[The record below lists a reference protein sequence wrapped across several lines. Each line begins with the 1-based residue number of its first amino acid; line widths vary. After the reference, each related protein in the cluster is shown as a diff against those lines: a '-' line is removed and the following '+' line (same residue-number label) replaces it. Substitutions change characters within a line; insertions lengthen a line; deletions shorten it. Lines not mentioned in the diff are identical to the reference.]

1 MSAPNFLPP
10 DPYLYRADTPHA
22 GGARPLSQG
31 DVFVNIPL
39 LRAAKPNPRHEGQW
53 VAAVKSGEQALGML
67 TTHPCSGRSR
77 TTHRLKEAVSVA
89 PVSRAPSGFGPPW
102 AGFYEYFPLPGLKGG
117 EDYVADL
124 SAVCPVKSEFLVGQR
139 IACLNA
145 EGLAALFHRLSLN
158 STRLDRIP
166 DHFGSEAE
174 RLSYE
179 MALWE
184 TWANARGTEDGFHAW
199 LDEEFGGQP
208 LENEQG
214 QQVAG
219 TADPSGVSRRE
230 ALRWNYEEIEAEL
243 GRFLEDST
251 RS

>member
-179 MALWE
+179 MAL
-184 TWANARGTEDGFHAW
+184 
-199 LDEEFGGQP
+199 EEFGGQP